1 MRKLNKRIVGISF
14 LTVVCIIAALVYVI
28 QRDEKTPT
36 IATADINEV
45 SSMLTSHADEVFEP
59 VLPDVAVKLP
69 QDFSFHDHFQHE
81 WWHFFANVVD
91 DNGEEYGVQWS
102 YFRIAESDNAGS
114 GWLNPQIYV
123 SHVVVSNKHDVWKEQ
138 RIARGGIGQA
148 GLVNKPFRVWIDN
161 WYWRSLGATP
171 FPGQLVASTDNF
183 DIDLISSA
191 IGPYVLPG
199 EYGYQKKHDLL
210 PVASYNLTAPF
221 VRVKGTLKLGND
233 KSVRV
238 EGNAWLSKE
247 WGSGLMAEGQKGWD
261 WFVLR
266 LNDEATLSVSRYRQD
281 KQLPYVFGTLSTNDG
296 KVVPITS
303 QELILKP
310 LQPNHRIG
318 GKEIPTQWL
327 IQIPKHKIS
336 LTAQAIN
343 SDLFLPFVIPYWEG
357 PIKAWGTHNATGFMQ
372 LTGY

>member
-1 MRKLNKRIVGISF
+1 MRKSNKRILWISF
-14 LTVVCIIAALVYVI
+14 LTMVGIVAALTLVLKGRENTAVSAA
-28 QRDEKTPT
+28 EK
-36 IATADINEV
+36 NEV
-45 SSMLTSHADEVFEP
+45 SSMLMSHADEVFEP

-69 QDFSFHDHFQHE
+69 DDFAFHDHFQHE

-114 GWLNPQIYV
+114 GWLNPQIFV
-123 SHVVVSNKHDVWKEQ
+123 SHVVVSNKHHVWKEQ

-148 GLVNKPFRVWIDN
+148 GMVNKPFRVWIDN
-161 WYWRSLGATP
+161 WYWRSLGTTP
-171 FPGQLVASTDNF
+171 FPGQLVASTDSF
-183 DIDLISSA
+183 DINLTSSA

-199 EYGYQKKHDLL
+199 ENGYQKKHDLL
-210 PVASYNLTAPF
+210 PVASFNLTAPF

-233 KSVRV
+233 KLVPV
-238 EGNAWLSKE
+238 EGHAWLSKE

-261 WFVLR
+261 WFVLK
-266 LNDEATLSVSRYRQD
+266 LNDEATLSVSRYRQEQ
-281 KQLPYVFGTLSTNDG
+281 QLPYVFGTLSTNDG

-303 QELILKP
+303 EDLIIKP
-310 LQPNHRIG
+310 LQPNYRIQ
-318 GKEIPTQWL
+318 GKDLPMQWL
-327 IQIPKHKIS
+327 IQVPKQNIS